1 MEKLII
7 QKDPPVQASPA
18 PPVAAT
24 KSSTGLDDNV
34 ASLLAYLFQFLGGL
48 IFFLIEKDSR
58 FVRFHAMQSMLLS
71 GAFWVGLIALW
82 IVSFVLTLI
91 LGQVSG
97 LLAGLVWVIT
107 LLLQLVLCVG
117 GLIGFIFCMIKA
129 YQRQYFKLPLLGA
142 YAEKFSQK

>member
-1 MEKLII
+1 M
-7 QKDPPVQASPA
+7 QNDPPVQASPA
-18 PPVAAT
+18 SPVAPT
-24 KSSTGLDDNV
+24 NSSTGLDDNV

-91 LGQVSG
+91 LGQISG
-97 LLAGLVWVIT
+97 VLAGLVWVIT
-107 LLLQLVLCVG
+107 LLLQLVLVVA

-129 YQRQYFKLPLLGA
+129 YQRQYFKLPLLGP

>member
-1 MEKLII
+1 M
-7 QKDPPVQASPA
+7 QNDPPVQASA
-18 PPVAAT
+18 ASPVAAT

-58 FVRFHAMQSMLLS
+58 LVRFHAMQSMLLS
-71 GAFWVGLIALW
+71 GVFWIGLIALW

-91 LGQVSG
+91 IGQISG
-97 LLAGLVWVIT
+97 LLASLVWVIT
-107 LLLQLVLCVG
+107 LLLQLVLVIG

-129 YQRQYFKLPLLGA
+129 YQHQYFKLPVLGNF
-142 YAEKFSQK
+142 AEKFSQK

>member
-1 MEKLII
+1 M
-7 QKDPPVQASPA
+7 QNDPPVQASPA

>member
-1 MEKLII
+1 M
-7 QKDPPVQASPA
+7 QNDPPVQASPA
-18 PPVAAT
+18 PAVAAT

-91 LGQVSG
+91 LGQLSG
-97 LLAGLVWVIT
+97 LLAGLVWIIT

>member
-1 MEKLII
+1 M
-7 QKDPPVQASPA
+7 QNDPPVQASPA
-18 PPVAAT
+18 QPIAAT

-34 ASLLAYLFQFLGGL
+34 ASLLAYLLQFVGGL

-71 GAFWVGLIALW
+71 GVFWVGLIALW

-91 LGQVSG
+91 LGQLSG

-107 LLLQLVLCVG
+107 ILLQLVLVVAA
-117 GLIGFIFCMIKA
+117 LIGFIFCMIKA